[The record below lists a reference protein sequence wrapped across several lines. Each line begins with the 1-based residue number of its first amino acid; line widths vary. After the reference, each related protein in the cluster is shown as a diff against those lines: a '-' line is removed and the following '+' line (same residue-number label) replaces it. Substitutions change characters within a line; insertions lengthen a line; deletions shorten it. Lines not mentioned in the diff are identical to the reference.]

1 MTIVFSDVAD
11 WTSLGERHDPE
22 QVRGVIDRYF
32 AEVRSVLERHGGTV
46 EKFIGDAVMAVF
58 GTPVLHEDDALRA
71 LRAAF
76 EVRDALAL
84 LNVELERDFGVRIAV
99 RTGVNSGEVIT
110 GDPSRGE
117 GFITGDAVNVAQ
129 RLEGAAAPGEILL
142 GEETHRLA
150 RDAIRVERLEP
161 LALKGKRDF
170 VRAYRLLELRAD
182 GQAPARRFE
191 SPMVGRVRERTLLV
205 DAFEHTLRDDVC
217 HFFTVLGPVGV
228 GKSRLVA
235 EALAEIGERANVLR
249 GSCLPYGE
257 GITFWPVR
265 EVIVQATGIEEGDEP
280 DRARAAIAQ
289 ALEGEELA
297 PLLTERIVEVLGFA
311 DASGSSEEIFLAFRR
326 LLEALEPRIAANG

>member
-170 VRAYRLLELRAD
+170 V
-182 GQAPARRFE
+182 QA
-191 SPMVGRVRERTLLV
+191 
-205 DAFEHTLRDDVC
+205 
-217 HFFTVLGPVGV
+217 
-228 GKSRLVA
+228 
-235 EALAEIGERANVLR
+235 
-249 GSCLPYGE
+249 
-257 GITFWPVR
+257 
-265 EVIVQATGIEEGDEP
+265 
-280 DRARAAIAQ
+280 
-289 ALEGEELA
+289 
-297 PLLTERIVEVLGFA
+297 
-311 DASGSSEEIFLAFRR
+311 
-326 LLEALEPRIAANG
+326 